1 MVRPVWRRAL
11 FGGCLAALS
20 LGMVAAGGPVAQ
32 KSEGMGPQDVAVIP
46 IESVPGWV
54 SEGVARTI
62 PSQVQ
67 GGLEVLAVLRD
78 PRDVPIDRFLYALTE
93 RGEVMVHPQA
103 EAIRRSFEGRGH
115 SAVAVYVRVTARAEI
130 PVDSVEIDPFYVDPL
145 EVQAANDSFHAPWDG
160 IGVADSHAPDSV
172 LPCLEPMTI
181 EKGVKAF
188 DAPDTGVRIRPD
200 EYLPPTPHYEVV
212 DQTGI
217 PGMVMGGMAAGET
230 REGWLLCLAP
240 DVPVQDVRVV
250 PVSALM
256 SGNAG
261 GVYGPPFWAR
271 IDEMQVGAWYRLEN
285 REVLGWN
292 EEPAEP
298 PGGDPRRVDEQV
310 VYRGDVWVSM
320 AQAFRYQYPS
330 VDASENRFSDIFAV
344 QMSFNGMNGLLTTWD
359 QLAVKDGVA
368 LTFCGDIGSLGCGG
382 PQMVEVRARG
392 THLEGSRIGHGP
404 HDVGTGKQEV
414 VWVHPGSLS
423 EPGEA
428 GRLPVWRME
437 FEELRVQD
445 LGVEAVCG
453 VTECLRGV
461 VDSQNTELA
470 FPLIA
475 PGNSAFGLTVKSARF
490 VSGEILRVDGMDVY
504 LDAGSSSRWVGQYK
518 WLVVEVDGEGIEYT
532 VGPWNV
538 AESASGIGAWRG
550 VDYGIASGYET
561 LGGKRYVD
569 VWSGYTRAGR
579 NGTIMAAEVPADW
592 RLEDIVLIA
601 GSTGP
606 AWELPQ

>member
-1 MVRPVWRRAL
+1 VVRPVWRRAL

-67 GGLEVLAVLRD
+67 GGLEVLAVLLD

-181 EKGVKAF
+181 GKGVKAF

-250 PVSALM
+250 PVSGLM
-256 SGNAG
+256 SGSTARVFG
-261 GVYGPPFWAR
+261 SPYWAR
-271 IDEMQVGAWYRLEN
+271 IDEMPVGAWYRLEN

-292 EEPAEP
+292 EAPGEV

-310 VYRGDVWVSM
+310 VYRGDVWVSL
-320 AQAFRYQYPS
+320 AQSFRYRYPS
-330 VDASENRFSDIFAV
+330 VDTPETRLSDIYAV
-344 QMSFNGMNGLLTTWD
+344 QMSFAGMDGLLETWD
-359 QLAVKDGVA
+359 QLGVKDGVA

-382 PQMVEVRARG
+382 PQIVEVRARG
-392 THLEGSRIGHGP
+392 TRIEGSRVGYGP
-404 HDVGTGKQEV
+404 QEVGTTEHEIVWGYPGNMRESGGAGK
-414 VWVHPGSLS
+414 
-423 EPGEA
+423 
-428 GRLPVWRME
+428 LPVWRME
-437 FEELRVQD
+437 FQEIDTDELSRDAACALLRCVPDAESDRKEGVLFPLVPVGTEGLGLRVR
-445 LGVEAVCG
+445 A
-453 VTECLRGV
+453 
-461 VDSQNTELA
+461 
-470 FPLIA
+470 
-475 PGNSAFGLTVKSARF
+475 ARF
-490 VSGEILRVDGMDVY
+490 VDGEILQADGMDVRV
-504 LDAGSSSRWVGQYK
+504 DEGEVSRPHK
-518 WLVVEVDGEGIEYT
+518 WLIVEVE
-532 VGPWNV
+532 
-538 AESASGIGAWRG
+538 ARGA
-550 VDYGIASGYET
+550 VYGISAINLTGTAGGAKSAEYPFNAERMVSYGVSGGRDA
-561 LGGKRYVD
+561 LGHTWD
-569 VWSGYTRAGR
+569 AYTRAGVSSVVLV
-579 NGTIMAAEVPADW
+579 AEIPADW
-592 RLEDIVLIA
+592 RMNDIALVASYA
-601 GSTGP
+601 GLG
-606 AWELPQ
+606 WELPQ